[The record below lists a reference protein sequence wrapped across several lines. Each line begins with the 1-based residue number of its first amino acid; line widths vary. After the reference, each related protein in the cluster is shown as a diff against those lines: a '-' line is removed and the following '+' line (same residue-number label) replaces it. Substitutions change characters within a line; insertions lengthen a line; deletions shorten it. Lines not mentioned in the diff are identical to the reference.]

1 MWVPPA
7 GPNVALYKSDA
18 LALDL
23 CYLCIHF
30 PQFSDA
36 FQLVHDRRVNKQKI
50 IYSADQRSFNLNL
63 PFFFESCSDVFFLPE
78 NRDVS
83 LFLARVNRDP

>member
-1 MWVPPA
+1 MATAPKLRMLVPPVR
-7 GPNVALYKSDA
+7 PNVAYKSDA
-18 LALDL
+18 LALDP

-63 PFFFESCSDVFFLPE
+63 PFFFESCSDVFF
-78 NRDVS
+78 S
-83 LFLARVNRDP
+83 QKI